1 MRVLNSHKFNQ
12 RLNGPVCSA
21 ILMFFCL
28 TAWSFSAP
36 ISSGLDSM
44 QHLATVWCANGES
57 PDRCNDI
64 REENSVLVADIPF
77 INSYMP
83 VNPNGTQT
91 VQITSISEQ
100 NLFYKFMNL
109 LVQDSPTS
117 SVVLMRLFNSALFSI
132 IFAFLLNLK
141 QSKFRIATV
150 VSFTFTLVPILIS
163 TISQVNPR
171 SWAIISVIS
180 SWLFLGA
187 ALEGNERKEK
197 AINFLLFFL
206 TVLLAVSSRWDAALF
221 ILFTTLIVITRNLVI
236 NKNLNVRKLSIR
248 ILGFAL
254 IFFLVRQ
261 LVPAFSTRTSFQF
274 FNSYPKSQF
283 LFFQLVHIP
292 ENIADGLGLGIRY
305 FDIGPNVIGII
316 GVTLFSIAL
325 TFNLRGA
332 SSIAKLTACLTLAFI
347 FIIMFRMTAVWN
359 ELTPPVGAY
368 TAGLLTFLLGISTV
382 DARNQSEIY
391 SSKSWRVSFIA
402 LISYA
407 HFLSFHSRLE
417 WSTTPLDLRENIG
430 TYANIDLNQGWWWN
444 SSISPME
451 VLIFGS
457 LAFSVWLIFT
467 WQWVFGI
474 HSDSTS
480 PTLTSLTP

>member
-1 MRVLNSHKFNQ
+1 MTLFVQKNTTK
-12 RLNGPVCSA
+12 
-21 ILMFFCL
+21 
-28 TAWSFSAP
+28 
-36 ISSGLDSM
+36 
-44 QHLATVWCANGES
+44 
-57 PDRCNDI
+57 
-64 REENSVLVADIPF
+64 SVLLI
-77 INSYMP
+77 
-83 VNPNGTQT
+83 
-91 VQITSISEQ
+91 
-100 NLFYKFMNL
+100 
-109 LVQDSPTS
+109 
-117 SVVLMRLFNSALFSI
+117 RLFNSALFSI
-132 IFAFLLNLK
+132 IFAFLLKLK
-141 QSKFRIATV
+141 QPKFRIAAV

-197 AINFLLFFL
+197 AMNFLLFFL

-221 ILFTTLIVITRNLVI
+221 VLFTTSIVITRNLVI
-236 NKNLNVRKLSIR
+236 NRNLNVRKLSIR

-254 IFFLVRQ
+254 IFFVVRQ
-261 LVPAFSTRTSFQF
+261 LVPALSTRTSFRF

-316 GVTLFSIAL
+316 GVALFSIAL

-332 SSIAKLTACLTLAFI
+332 SNIAKFTACLTLAFI

-368 TAGLLTFLLGISTV
+368 TAGLLTFLLGISSV
-382 DARNQSEIY
+382 DARNQSDVY

-407 HFLSFHSRLE
+407 HFLSFYSRLE
-417 WSTTPLDLRENIG
+417 WSTTPIELRENIG

>member
-1 MRVLNSHKFNQ
+1 
-12 RLNGPVCSA
+12 
-21 ILMFFCL
+21 
-28 TAWSFSAP
+28 
-36 ISSGLDSM
+36 M

-57 PDRCNDI
+57 PGRCNDI

-77 INSYMP
+77 INPYIP

-117 SVVLMRLFNSALFSI
+117 SVVLMRLFNSALFSFI
-132 IFAFLLNLK
+132 CFFLFNLK
-141 QSKFRIATV
+141 QTKLKTAAVIAL
-150 VSFTFTLVPILIS
+150 TFTIVPILIS
-163 TISQVNPR
+163 TIPQVNPR
-171 SWAIISVIS
+171 SWSIISVVS
-180 SWLFLGA
+180 SWLFLSA
-187 ALEGNERKEK
+187 ALTDRDRRERLT
-197 AINFLLFFL
+197 NFVLYFFAC
-206 TVLLAVSSRWDAALF
+206 LLAVSSRWDATLF
-221 ILFTTLIVITRNLVI
+221 VLFTTSIVIVRHLVV
-236 NKNLNVRKLSIR
+236 NKNLDLRKLTIR
-248 ILGFAL
+248 ISLFSLAFL
-254 IFFLVRQ
+254 IIRQ
-261 LVPAFSTRTSFQF
+261 LFPALSTRTSFQF
-274 FNSYPKSQF
+274 FNSYPRNQF

-316 GVTLFSIAL
+316 GVALFSITL

-332 SSIAKLTACLTLAFI
+332 SNIAKFTACLTLAFI

-368 TAGLLTFLLGISTV
+368 TAVLLTFLLGISSV
-382 DARNQSEIY
+382 DAHNQFDVY
-391 SSKSWRVSFIA
+391 RSKSWRVSFIA

-407 HFLSFHSRLE
+407 HFLSFYSRLE
-417 WSTTPLDLRENIG
+417 WSTTPIELRENIG

-457 LAFSVWLIFT
+457 LAFSIWLIFT